1 MSPWCER
8 KSCLRARAD
17 SGMPLADSRSESK
30 TGRGKSRR
38 EMTVTSAPAAE
49 APAAATAASFWLKES
64 RRRLPPKTRMR
75 GVVIG
80 RLNGLEGEFST
91 EAAGAVVGLSAVLVD
106 EDAIEAAVAEESA
119 AEGAEVWR
127 SEDPA
132 GGFEVEV
139 AEGLEGEVFGFG
151 EEGVAI

>member
-1 MSPWCER
+1 MFEGAGGFGHAASGFEVRVEDRER
-8 KSCLRARAD
+8 EVAEGDDGDLGACGGGTCGGDGGEFLVE
-17 SGMPLADSRSESK
+17 GI
-30 TGRGKSRR
+30 
-38 EMTVTSAPAAE
+38 AAE
-49 APAAATAASFWLKES
+49 AAAEDEDARSGHGTLD
-64 RRRLPPKTRMR
+64 
-75 GVVIG
+75 
-80 RLNGLEGEFST
+80 GLEGEFST